1 MCFILYQVHV
11 TALHFAAGGGHT
23 EIVKLLLEKEADVHT
38 EVTILVSTILLG
50 NDIDS
55 VYLRLHISCFHILE
69 CIRSD

>member
-1 MCFILYQVHV
+1 M
-11 TALHFAAGGGHT
+11 TALIFAAGGGHT
-23 EIVKLLLEKEADVHT
+23 EIVKLLLEKEADIHT

-55 VYLRLHISCFHILE
+55 VYLRLHFSCFNIFE

>member
-1 MCFILYQVHV
+1 M
-11 TALHFAAGGGHT
+11 TALIFAAGGGHT

-55 VYLRLHISCFHILE
+55 VYLRLHFSCFNILE